1 MPHSRNVS
9 TVRAGKKSARKI
21 RMTVSLQEET
31 VRFLRRRKDQV
42 QAASM
47 SACVEDVV
55 AACRRMV
62 EAEELNRQTRAY
74 YDGISDE
81 ERAEEMA
88 WGKMAEQ
95 EFQRVGRAERS

>member
-1 MPHSRNVS
+1 MAHAR
-9 TVRAGKKSARKI
+9 RASAGRTGKKSARKI

-47 SACVEDVV
+47 SACVENVV
-55 AACRRMV
+55 AACRRMS

-81 ERAEEMA
+81 ERAENLA

-95 EFQRVGRAERS
+95 EFQRVGRAARS